1 MAVATYYE
9 ILGVS
14 KTANQAEIRKAYLRA
29 SLRCHPDK
37 NPGKEDEAK
46 AEFIQI
52 GTAYSCLKDET
63 SRAAYDREL
72 SAGKF
77 NWRPQQR
84 PPSNATTNN
93 EDEQAKKD
101 KEFDNFMDLFDETVS
116 GMSEAELNMAMG
128 AAAVVGS
135 IIGSIVGAR
144 AGKGNSFISS
154 AASMMGSAMAS
165 RAASTL
171 VETVHEDSKQ
181 RVIDKEERKEAI
193 ARGES
198 VQEQTPRD
206 NRERLFKDA
215 SAAFGKVATA
225 AAFAGNNST
234 TTSNNNNGSRAS
246 GGGINW
252 SQAAKMAAI
261 AVGAVQEMQ
270 SKQQQERHR

>member
-1 MAVATYYE
+1 
-9 ILGVS
+9 
-14 KTANQAEIRKAYLRA
+14 
-29 SLRCHPDK
+29 
-37 NPGKEDEAK
+37 
-46 AEFIQI
+46 
-52 GTAYSCLKDET
+52 
-63 SRAAYDREL
+63 
-72 SAGKF
+72 
-77 NWRPQQR
+77 
-84 PPSNATTNN
+84 
-93 EDEQAKKD
+93 
-101 KEFDNFMDLFDETVS
+101 
-116 GMSEAELNMAMG
+116 
-128 AAAVVGS
+128 
-135 IIGSIVGAR
+135 
-144 AGKGNSFISS
+144 
-154 AASMMGSAMAS
+154 MAS

-246 GGGINW
+246 GGINW
-252 SQAAKMAAI
+252 SQAAKMAAM

-270 SKQQQERHR
+270 SKQQQGRHR

>member
-1 MAVATYYE
+1 
-9 ILGVS
+9 
-14 KTANQAEIRKAYLRA
+14 
-29 SLRCHPDK
+29 
-37 NPGKEDEAK
+37 
-46 AEFIQI
+46 
-52 GTAYSCLKDET
+52 
-63 SRAAYDREL
+63 
-72 SAGKF
+72 
-77 NWRPQQR
+77 
-84 PPSNATTNN
+84 
-93 EDEQAKKD
+93 
-101 KEFDNFMDLFDETVS
+101 
-116 GMSEAELNMAMG
+116 
-128 AAAVVGS
+128 
-135 IIGSIVGAR
+135 
-144 AGKGNSFISS
+144 
-154 AASMMGSAMAS
+154 MAS

-234 TTSNNNNGSRAS
+234 TTSNNNNG

-252 SQAAKMAAI
+252 SQAAKMAAM

-270 SKQQQERHR
+270 SKQQQGRHR